1 MIVLTSVILPY
12 NYIIVTKVFDNLSS
26 RLDPKL
32 SSSGCHMLVI
42 TPEDS
47 TNFLKF
53 TLQERYVHD
62 VIITEYL
69 FELQLIYYDYYRWKM
84 NVSLELRDRK
94 NITWPPKQSQ
104 DNTSELTELLHCDK
118 PNKSS
123 NLKTPDGSFTFDLYQ
138 YQVSQAQR

>member
-42 TPEDS
+42 TPEES

-53 TLQERYVHD
+53 TLQERYVHN

-69 FELQLIYYDYYRWKM
+69 FEL
-84 NVSLELRDRK
+84 
-94 NITWPPKQSQ
+94 
-104 DNTSELTELLHCDK
+104 
-118 PNKSS
+118 
-123 NLKTPDGSFTFDLYQ
+123 
-138 YQVSQAQR
+138 